1 MAYELIETI
10 ELSSATS
17 SITFSSLPT
26 DGTYTDLLVLLS
38 LRSNRAAVDDDCDL
52 SFNSNTASY
61 SIRRLFGT
69 GSGSGS
75 LTTPDRFAGYING
88 NSATANTYSSISLYI
103 PNYASST
110 AKTYS
115 VDSVTEN
122 NATESYQDISI
133 GLWNNTSAISSIAFT
148 SRRLENL
155 LAGST
160 ASIFGIS

>member
-1 MAYELIETI
+1 MAMELIETI

-26 DGTYTDLLVLLS
+26 DGTYTDLLVVLS
-38 LRSNRAAVDDDCDL
+38 LRSSRAAVDDDCDL
-52 SFNSNTASY
+52 SFNSSTTNY
-61 SIRRLFGT
+61 SIQRLFGT
-69 GSGSGS
+69 GSSSGS